1 VIDDRANVIILL
13 LTSAFVLGMGCGIA
27 AGITFYVGT
36 ANYDEKCGGADL
48 DKSRDVSFSDFAILA
63 QHWLESNC
71 AGSKNCGGADMVR
84 NNAVGI
90 ADLSLFAQ
98 CWLCELSKTLNVEL
112 SINNLWM
119 YQNLTGASGSNLIAN
134 AEITNDPLSNSSYSY
149 QWEFVLPSDVSLE
162 PNTISGGGTSDNFW
176 NFAARNCSEMK
187 GLSDSGQVFKVI
199 VTATGNEYGNTGTAE
214 QEFGIALLGDVN
226 NDRRIDVAD
235 NSIIN
240 AFWRTGSAGKFTF
253 RDCDL
258 NCDGIVDIADRSIAN
273 AVWRGTLCENKVSSP
288 CPLR

>member
-1 VIDDRANVIILL
+1 VIDDIANVIILL

-27 AGITFYVGT
+27 AGITFHVGT
-36 ANYDEKCGGADL
+36 ANNDEICGTTDL
-48 DKSRDVSFSDFAILA
+48 DKNRDVSYSDFAILA
-63 QHWLESNC
+63 KYWLESNC
-71 AGSKNCGGADMVR
+71 AGSENCGGADMVR
-84 NNAVGI
+84 NNAVDI

-98 CWLCELSKTLNVEL
+98 CWLCELSKTLNIDL
-112 SINNLWM
+112 TIDNLWM
-119 YQNLTGASGSNLIAN
+119 YQNLPGAAGSDLVAN
-134 AEITNDPLSNSSYSY
+134 AAITNDPLNNSSHSY

-162 PNTISGGGTSDNFW
+162 PNTISGGGAGDSFW
-176 NFAARNCSEMK
+176 NFAARNCSEMQ

-199 VTATGNEYGNTGTAE
+199 VTVIGNEHGNTGTAE

-235 NSIIN
+235 RAIIN
-240 AFWRTGSAGKFTF
+240 AFWQTGSAGKFTL

-258 NCDGIVDIADRSIAN
+258 NCDGVIDIADRSIVN